1 MLARF
6 HQAGVTAAPV
16 YDIEQLLADDHVQK
30 REVIVE
36 VPDHDLGTVKMH
48 NIIPRLSGTPGQI
61 RSTGPTLNQ
70 HGDEVLRSIGFSEER
85 IAAAKAKGLF

>member
-1 MLARF
+1 
-6 HQAGVTAAPV
+6 
-16 YDIEQLLADDHVQK
+16 
-30 REVIVE
+30 
-36 VPDHDLGTVKMH
+36 MH

-70 HGDEVLRSIGFSEER
+70 HGDEVLRSIGFTEER